1 MARHIGG
8 TLTLAL
14 LMVAGGGGFSIS
26 QKKRPLSGHSATLEH
41 IGVDILWANAAL
53 AAHCQQYGQPVVTY
67 ENLAE
72 DLHDCLAFEPVFNQ
86 PAEKPQKTPGEVGES
101 KFVKPVAQR
110 LVKVVDDRYQHFL
123 EALNADPPG
132 LDTCSKYSLPAACKQ
147 ALAFML
153 HKGTALPKWRRY
165 QVEKLRRIA
174 HRLRPLDAALK
185 KLPAAQR
192 SESVNNLESKVRQVD
207 VGMLCLLGDV
217 LRHPDTTLPRGY
229 LYGFNVTGIIK
240 PSGVLRPK
248 PPSGTE
254 QTFWLNHAATMRTN
268 DSWADNLAHDVSCQA
283 KAASGTHLKLL
294 KQTWQLTEAEVQAGY
309 SGAGMSLTQLRTKY
323 GRGVDMRCRVL
334 RRHGV
339 RQGQKQKKDASGN
352 NITQSDGSPL
362 MVDKI
367 RMIDDSKRSLSN
379 SMLQR
384 CCETIAPCRFTY
396 LAYVADELVTQCAA
410 QHKAVPQLVFSLDD
424 MK

>member
-1 MARHIGG
+1 
-8 TLTLAL
+8 
-14 LMVAGGGGFSIS
+14 
-26 QKKRPLSGHSATLEH
+26 
-41 IGVDILWANAAL
+41 
-53 AAHCQQYGQPVVTY
+53 
-67 ENLAE
+67 
-72 DLHDCLAFEPVFNQ
+72 
-86 PAEKPQKTPGEVGES
+86 
-101 KFVKPVAQR
+101 
-110 LVKVVDDRYQHFL
+110 
-123 EALNADPPG
+123 
-132 LDTCSKYSLPAACKQ
+132 
-147 ALAFML
+147 
-153 HKGTALPKWRRY
+153 
-165 QVEKLRRIA
+165 
-174 HRLRPLDAALK
+174 
-185 KLPAAQR
+185 
-192 SESVNNLESKVRQVD
+192 
-207 VGMLCLLGDV
+207 
-217 LRHPDTTLPRGY
+217 
-229 LYGFNVTGIIK
+229 
-240 PSGVLRPK
+240 
-248 PPSGTE
+248 
-254 QTFWLNHAATMRTN
+254 MRTN